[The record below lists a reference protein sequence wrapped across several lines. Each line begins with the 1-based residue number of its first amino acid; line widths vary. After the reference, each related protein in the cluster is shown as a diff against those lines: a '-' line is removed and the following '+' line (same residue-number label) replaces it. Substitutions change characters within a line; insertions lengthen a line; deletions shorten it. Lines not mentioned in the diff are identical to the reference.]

1 MAKAEAGQYRDAF
14 LQRVKSIPVF
24 SVSTS
29 AYLHAKGRMPLYQG
43 MKLSADETQI
53 PLLIGHLHSVTLE
66 QSYESQIVASLQR
79 LRTLHDQ
86 VRRFFLDKIRQIELD
101 SNEARREWEAL
112 TNVWGQAIRGSR
124 HALEKIDV
132 RYLEALQQRCG
143 EFESRLADLDTSALK
158 ALGNIFTSWESIN
171 WRSLQAAVRA
181 KGVWFSH
188 SLQREFNFNRDVAR
202 AYLDLLPFV
211 WDDFFGV
218 HLSELSADVA
228 DGTQL
233 ELRKAA
239 ERLNGAM
246 NMLRHQP
253 TGIAESMETSL
264 RTAGESFQ
272 LQTGQTRAALQAHIQ
287 ETRQTLSNGIVEAAS
302 NFMQAAYSRA
312 GSDKGGSGMK
322 RRMLG
327 ILVEH
332 AKRHASALFTEM
344 RRGLNEGVVELQA
357 SMTPQLSKMVKYG
370 TAVLDQFGQNVT
382 SHQIVTPEE
391 RAWLQRLLDHL
402 PAMEDVRRERLPQET
417 H

>member
-1 MAKAEAGQYRDAF
+1 
-14 LQRVKSIPVF
+14 
-24 SVSTS
+24 
-29 AYLHAKGRMPLYQG
+29 
-43 MKLSADETQI
+43 
-53 PLLIGHLHSVTLE
+53 SVTLE
-66 QSYESQIVASLQR
+66 QSYESQIAASLQR
-79 LRTLHDQ
+79 LRALHEQ

-101 SNEARREWEAL
+101 SDEARREWDAL
-112 TNVWGQAIRGSR
+112 TNVWRQAIRGSL
-124 HALEKIDV
+124 HALEKINV
-132 RYLEALQQRCG
+132 RSLEALQQRCG
-143 EFESRLADLDTSALK
+143 EFESRLADLDASALK

-171 WRSLQAAVRA
+171 WRSLQSAVRA
-181 KGVWFSH
+181 KGVWFSR
-188 SLQREFNFNRDVAR
+188 SLQREFNFNRDIAR

-287 ETRQTLSNGIVEAAS
+287 QTRQTLSNGIVDAAS

-312 GSDKGGSGMK
+312 
-322 RRMLG
+322 
-327 ILVEH
+327 
-332 AKRHASALFTEM
+332 
-344 RRGLNEGVVELQA
+344 
-357 SMTPQLSKMVKYG
+357 
-370 TAVLDQFGQNVT
+370 
-382 SHQIVTPEE
+382 
-391 RAWLQRLLDHL
+391 
-402 PAMEDVRRERLPQET
+402 
-417 H
+417 